1 MSDISPVA
9 FVEAALAYQ
18 KTAAIKAAI
27 DLDLFT
33 LIGAGADTAEALA
46 DKIGAPIRGL
56 RILCDYLTVQGF
68 LEKSVARYAATPS
81 SRAFLDR
88 RSRSFMGSIVDFH
101 AAPEMCELF
110 LGDPVAYVRN
120 GGAIGLGSVAPDH
133 PVWAKFARAMIP
145 VMLPVADA
153 IAKQVAA
160 WPQPPGKVLDIA
172 AGHGVFGI
180 AIAKTIP
187 TTELVAVDSPT
198 VLAIASEN
206 AAHAGITGRFR
217 ALPGDAFTLDW
228 GTDYDLV
235 LLPNFLHHFDQAT
248 CVQLLKKVRASL
260 KPSGKTV
267 AVEFVPDEDRVSPP
281 FQAGFAFYMLGS
293 TPHGDAFTAQDFD
306 AMARA
311 SGFKAATVTPVARS
325 PQSLVLFEG

>member
-46 DKIGAPIRGL
+46 EKIGAPIRGL

-68 LEKSVARYAATPS
+68 LEKSVTRYAATPS

-120 GGAIGLGSVAPDH
+120 GGAVGLGSVAPDH

-248 CVQLLKKVRASL
+248 CERLLRKVYSALAEGGRA
-260 KPSGKTV
+260 V
-267 AVEFVPDEDRVSPP
+267 ALEFVPNDDRITPP
-281 FQAGFAFYMLGS
+281 QTASFAMQMLGGTPSGDAYTFAELQEMAANAGFA
-293 TPHGDAFTAQDFD
+293 
-306 AMARA
+306 
-311 SGFKAATVTPVARS
+311 RS
-325 PQSLVLFEG
+325 EMHELPPTIERVVISYK

>member
-46 DKIGAPIRGL
+46 EKIGAPIRGL

-120 GGAIGLGSVAPDH
+120 GGAVGLGSVAPDH
-133 PVWAKFARAMIP
+133 PVWAKFARAMMP

-160 WPQPPGKVLDIA
+160 WPQPPRKVLDIA
-172 AGHGVFGI
+172 AGHGLFGI

-228 GTDYDLV
+228 GTGYDLV

-260 KPSGKTV
+260 KPNGKTV

-293 TPHGDAFTAQDFD
+293 TPHGDAFTAKDFG

-311 SGFKAATVTPVARS
+311 SGFEAATVTPVARS

>member
-46 DKIGAPIRGL
+46 EKIGAPIRGL

-68 LEKSVARYAATPS
+68 LEKSVTRYAATPS

-260 KPSGKTV
+260 KPGGKTV